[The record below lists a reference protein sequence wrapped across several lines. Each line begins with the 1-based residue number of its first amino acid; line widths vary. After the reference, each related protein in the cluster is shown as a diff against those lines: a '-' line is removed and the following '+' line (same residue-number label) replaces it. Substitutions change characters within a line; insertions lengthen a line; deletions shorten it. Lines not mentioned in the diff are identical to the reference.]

1 MSTGQLGEHEI
12 PYQQLKRLV
21 ELSMALNS
29 TLELEDLLERIV
41 TTAAELLNCEAASIL
56 LYDER
61 NPRLYFAAAT
71 GSSPAQLA
79 ETLVPIDGSLA
90 GTIFRTGQH
99 LILNDVEHDPRHYSL
114 VSEHI
119 KFKVTSQ

>member
-29 TLELEDLLERIV
+29 MLDLNDLLEMIV

-61 NPRLYFAAAT
+61 NPSLYFAAAT

-79 ETLVPIDGSLA
+79 ETPVPIDGSLA
-90 GTIFRTGQH
+90 GTIFRTNQH
-99 LILNDVEHDPRHYSL
+99 LILNDAEHDPRH
-114 VSEHI
+114 
-119 KFKVTSQ
+119 